1 MLNCKLSL
9 DAEDLNDGWG
19 PSQYNNEK
27 GMKFSVLFTPLQ
39 PLDPKCQKNVK
50 LTTTTKIVYV
60 HEDMSMKD
68 MITKVFE
75 NIKRCDLL
83 GTSWLY
89 ASCELEGSDSL
100 SFTSTVYQSQ
110 NKDVSLDNE
119 DDYAELCT
127 RVQDARKAE
136 VALKLLEQKVYPLL
150 VLSIWLTE
158 LLKIEVA
165 TGDYSTE
172 DEQDEE
178 DNKNPQKKQKQHVL
192 STEEIAQD
200 QHIVNLQNKYHC
212 KDQACP
218 YDLCYPL
225 GPTAKHVHLIHKHL
239 QTWRL
244 IHLELILSILQ
255 A

>member
-1 MLNCKLSL
+1 
-9 DAEDLNDGWG
+9 
-19 PSQYNNEK
+19 
-27 GMKFSVLFTPLQ
+27 
-39 PLDPKCQKNVK
+39 
-50 LTTTTKIVYV
+50 

-75 NIKRCDLL
+75 NIKQCDLL

-89 ASCELEGSDSL
+89 AGCKLEGLDSL
-100 SFTSTVYQSQ
+100 SFTYTVYWSQ

-127 RVQDARKAE
+127 QVQDARKAE
-136 VALKLLEQKVYPLL
+136 VALKLLEQKVYLLL

-158 LLKIEVA
+158 SLKIEV
-165 TGDYSTE
+165 
-172 DEQDEE
+172 
-178 DNKNPQKKQKQHVL
+178 HVL

-212 KDQACP
+212 EDQACP
-218 YDLCYPL
+218 YDLCYPS
-225 GPTAKHVHLIHKHL
+225 GPTAKHVHLTHKHL
-239 QTWRL
+239 QTWAAAMAWDLNFFWHIYSYVIHRRL
-244 IHLELILSILQ
+244 IHSELILSILQ